1 MIAMGR
7 LDVNVLNIWLSGI
20 FAVVKSV
27 DKGTMIEPVLA
38 TRCSLYP
45 NIQPFVLLNPHIA
58 SVSIPECGTISF
70 FIDDLCHIEPLAL
83 IRVLSVE
90 TIYGSTIFSRT
101 KSSPIDSSNSIFY
114 IIRYCG

>member
-45 NIQPFVLLNPHIA
+45 NI
-58 SVSIPECGTISF
+58 
-70 FIDDLCHIEPLAL
+70 
-83 IRVLSVE
+83 
-90 TIYGSTIFSRT
+90 
-101 KSSPIDSSNSIFY
+101 
-114 IIRYCG
+114 